1 MEVSKFDMNLFG
13 RMCGYMDKRSE
24 FHTID
29 EYIRQYDPEMQ
40 KILTDLR
47 NAVRDAAPEAREKIS
62 YRMPAFEY
70 FGNLVYFAVFR
81 NHIGFYPT
89 PSGTDAF
96 SRELSEYK
104 TSKGAIQFPLGKPLP
119 LDLIRRIVKFRA
131 EENFRKAADQKSGKR
146 H

>member
-1 MEVSKFDMNLFG
+1 MEVPKSERNPFG
-13 RMCGYMDKRSE
+13 RMCVYMDEKSD

-29 EYIRQYDPEMQ
+29 EYISQYDPEMQ

-119 LDLIRRIVKFRA
+119 LDLIRRIVKFRS
-131 EENFRKAADQKSGKR
+131 EENFRKAADRKSGKR
-146 H
+146 P